1 MAELCIYIFFSL
13 VVYHRMLNIVLRA
26 IQQYLAVYPFFL
38 FLFFFSIDKAA
49 VTHIFK
55 NHLQAHV

>member
-13 VVYHRMLNIVLRA
+13 VVYHRILNIVLRA

-38 FLFFFSIDKAA
+38 FLFFF
-49 VTHIFK
+49 
-55 NHLQAHV
+55 L